1 MSIAKRQREILAY
14 LTQIKAEAEI
24 DVAGSGHLRVRMKGP
39 KGQRLIVASKTP
51 SDGRGELNMFA
62 RFRRTARELGCSAA

>member
-1 MSIAKRQREILAY
+1 MSIAKRHREILAY
-14 LTQIKAEAEI
+14 LSQIHVECEI
-24 DVAGSGHLRVRMKGP
+24 EVAGSGHLRVKMKGP
-39 KGQRLIVASKTP
+39 KGRRLVVASKTP